1 MAFIKKEEKRGLSL
15 PGLIDI
21 IFLLLIFC
29 LGTLTTSEPRI
40 DEEGGSE
47 GEVDLNL
54 PETNIQKTYDVDEVL
69 QTLLLQVDLTD
80 PNDRSSPRRI
90 TILWPSL
97 EDSLTIEEA
106 KRNAMRDSLFSV
118 FPPDVLN
125 LSDEDFSRIPP
136 CTLIHWGLE
145 TYKKEYFQ
153 ESKSSNTIEIRA
165 VRDTEFRI
173 INYILE
179 QCSVYGDTIPRLTL
193 RTMSRQEGRRGF

>member
-29 LGTLTTSEPRI
+29 LGTLTTSESRVE
-40 DEEGGSE
+40 EEGGSE
-47 GEVDLNL
+47 GEADLNL
-54 PETNIQKTYDVDEVL
+54 PETSIKRTYDVDEVL

-80 PNDRSSPRRI
+80 PNDRSSPKRI
-90 TILWPSL
+90 MILWPSL

-106 KRNAMRDSLFSV
+106 KSNAMRDSLFAV
-118 FPPDVLN
+118 FPPNLLS
-125 LSDEDFSRIPP
+125 LSDRDFSRTPP

-145 TYKKEYFQ
+145 TYKNDYFR
-153 ESKSSNTIEIRA
+153 EPKSSNTIEIRA

-173 INYILE
+173 INFILE